1 MTIFQSIT
9 AAMGDIEPIA
19 KGRRNDKQGF
29 NFRGIDD
36 IMSELQPVLVKHGLF
51 VVPEAL
57 EVIREQKQSTSGG
70 VLLYSIVK
78 MKYTFFAADG
88 SNVSA
93 VVIGEGMDS
102 GDKASNK
109 AMAVAMKYALLQVFC
124 IPTEDAKDPDAESHS
139 VATGKAPKPENP
151 KQVEFQSLVTAID
164 ENKIPVYDETSRKAW
179 REMAVEKGFTVTIAA
194 LKKDLGITQ

>member
-1 MTIFQSIT
+1 MTIFQAIS

-19 KGRRNDKQGF
+19 KERRNDKQGF

-36 IMSELQPVLVKHGLF
+36 IMSELQPVLFKHGLF

-57 EVIREQKQSTSGG
+57 DVIREQKQSTSGG

-78 MKYTFFAADG
+78 MRYTFYSTDG
-88 SNVSA
+88 SFIQA

-124 IPTEDAKDPDAESHS
+124 IPTEDAKDPDAESHN
-139 VATGKAPKPENP
+139 VAPSKSAKPENP

-164 ENKIPVYDETSRKAW
+164 ENKIPVYDEPRRKAW